1 MDGRTLSYEFEV
13 DENKS
18 IAKRV
23 HEYVERGWSSDV
35 PEFEFLKDLEEGT
48 LKQRAVALGS
58 IIFAPVKLL
67 WGRFVEEGMYVEG
80 SGCPVCNCKRKERHV
95 IAHCPECK
103 APAHS
108 NGSVHGIQRFTCFES
123 VHPKPHSFTINTSAE
138 HSLFLYFCALRTLEY
153 LGQGMPLEGIQR
165 IMGVTRWFTELVIS
179 AAAEQLKDRD
189 FGKISKD
196 FIVVYIDGVYAV
208 RGCIIV
214 AKIRDKI
221 LWKCCEGE
229 DYQSIKSHLLQLKD
243 CIDAETIM
251 FVTDGLI
258 NYVDAVREVFP
269 DAIHVRH
276 FHSTIEDILVHFP
289 YEDDLYTLHM
299 KWDIFIEG
307 GRKNV
312 TLWKGIKYL
321 LDRKKEKKKRDK
333 RANIVRLR
341 EIVESINKHGRRWD
355 GRLMQRFSVRVDR
368 VADEVISGKTDVK
381 NLQDVLSKIE
391 WNLVSLKFRH
401 RLQER
406 IYVVYVRI
414 DRKELKWIQRK
425 RKKRV
430 EKLYMGELS
439 DVAEK
444 YPQIDHVLGIMRKEF
459 EGKHITTNP
468 VEGTNSHFLPLLR
481 THRSEK
487 GTQRLINVIL
497 HLRFSLHALEH
508 ALHIDMFKTSIIKR
522 NQYIGIEIGKPYW
535 IKYRDN
541 SNRVTTRRIHILS
554 FDGKK
559 RIDAYCYLRNESR
572 TFRRDRIIKAIP
584 MSAR

>member
-1 MDGRTLSYEFEV
+1 MDGCTVCYNFDV
-13 DENKS
+13 DENRS
-18 IAKRV
+18 IVKRV

-35 PEFEFLKDLEEGT
+35 PEFEFLRDLEDGT

-67 WGRFVEEGMYVEG
+67 WERFVEEGMYVEG
-80 SGCPVCNCKRKERHV
+80 SGCPVCAGKKKERHL
-95 IAHCPECK
+95 IAHCPECN
-103 APAHS
+103 APAHT
-108 NGSVHGIQRFTCFES
+108 NGSVHGIKRFTCFNS
-123 VHPKPHSFTINTSAE
+123 AHSKPRSFTINTSAE

-179 AAAEQLKDRD
+179 AAAQQLEKQD
-189 FGKISKD
+189 FGRISDD

-208 RGCIIV
+208 RGCVLV

-221 LWKCCEGE
+221 LWRCCEGE

-243 CIDAETIM
+243 CVDAETIM
-251 FVTDGLI
+251 FVTDGLT
-258 NYVDAVREVFP
+258 NYVDATREVFP

-289 YEDDLYTLHM
+289 YDDELYTLHV

-307 GRKNV
+307 GRKDV
-312 TLWKGIKYL
+312 TLWKGTKYM
-321 LDRKKEKKKRDK
+321 LDRQKEKKKRDK
-333 RANIVRLR
+333 RSNIERLE
-341 EIVESINKHGRRWD
+341 EIVVSINKSRRWD
-355 GRLMQRFSVRVDR
+355 GRLMQRFSVAVDR
-368 VADEVISGKTDVK
+368 AADEVINGKTK
-381 NLQDVLSKIE
+381 LEILEEVLGKIE
-391 WNLVSLKFRH
+391 WNVVPLKFRH
-401 RLQER
+401 RLRER
-406 IYVVYVRI
+406 IEGVYIRI
-414 DRKELKWIQRK
+414 NRKEVKWIRRK

-430 EKLYMGELS
+430 ERLCMGDLS

-444 YPQIDHVLGIMRKEF
+444 FPQINYVLGIMRREF

-468 VEGTNSHFLPLLR
+468 VEGTHSHFLPLLR

-508 ALHIDMFKTSIIKR
+508 ALHIETFKASIIKR
-522 NQYIGIEIGKPYW
+522 NRHIGIETGKQYW
-535 IKYRDN
+535 IRYRDH
-541 SNRVTTRRIHILS
+541 SNRVTIRRINVLR
-554 FDGKK
+554 FDGMK
-559 RIDAYCYLRNESR
+559 RIEAYCYLRNDLR
-572 TFRRDRIIKAIP
+572 TFRRDRIIRVFP
-584 MSAR
+584 VPDR

>member
-1 MDGRTLSYEFEV
+1 MDGCTLDYKFDV
-13 DENKS
+13 DENRD
-18 IAKRV
+18 IEKRV

-35 PEFEFLKDLEEGT
+35 PEFEFLNDLEDGT

-67 WGRFVEEGMYVEG
+67 WERFVEEGMYVDG
-80 SGCPVCNCKRKERHV
+80 KSCPVCNGKKKERHL
-95 IAHCPECK
+95 IAHCPECD
-103 APAHS
+103 APAHT
-108 NGSVHGIQRFTCFES
+108 NGSVHGIKRFTCFNS
-123 VHPKPHSFTINTSAE
+123 VHPKPRSFTINACAE

-221 LWKCCEGE
+221 LWRCCEGE
-229 DYQSIKSHLLQLKD
+229 DYQSIRSHLLQLKD
-243 CIDAETIM
+243 CVDAETIM

-258 NYVDAVREVFP
+258 NYVDAIRELFP

-289 YEDDLYTLHM
+289 YDDELYTLHV
-299 KWDIFIEG
+299 KWDLFVEG

-312 TLWKGIKYL
+312 TLWKGTKYM
-321 LDRKKEKKKRDK
+321 LDRQKEKKKRDK
-333 RANIVRLR
+333 RSNIERLK
-341 EIVESINKHGRRWD
+341 EIVESINKCRRWD
-355 GRLMQRFSVRVDR
+355 GRLMQRFSVTVDR
-368 VADEVISGKTDVK
+368 TADEIINGKNK
-381 NLQDVLSKIE
+381 LEILEDVLGKIE
-391 WNLVSLKFRH
+391 WNIIPLKFRH
-401 RLQER
+401 RLRER
-406 IYVVYVRI
+406 IKGVCIRI
-414 DRKELKWIQRK
+414 NRKEVKWIRQK

-430 EKLYMGELS
+430 EKLCMGDLS

-444 YPQIDHVLGIMRKEF
+444 FPQINFVLEVMRREF
-459 EGKHITTNP
+459 EGKHVTTNP
-468 VEGTNSHFLPLLR
+468 VEGTHSHFLPLLR

-508 ALHIDMFKTSIIKR
+508 ALHLDMFKTSIIKR
-522 NQYIGIEIGKPYW
+522 NRYIGIEMGKQYW

-541 SNRVTTRRIHILS
+541 SNRVTSRRINVLS

-559 RIDAYCYLRNESR
+559 RIEAYCYLRNESR

-584 MSAR
+584 MFAR